1 MSDRGRTTNTLRR
14 ALERGEPVLGAGV
27 TTLDPAFV
35 EVYGAL
41 GLDFV
46 WLDFENAGPHPE
58 DATVVAGLARA
69 ADAAGIEPLVR
80 LPSGDPSLVRKVL
93 DTGIQN
99 LLVPRVETAAEVR
112 RAVEAA
118 RFRYDGG
125 VGERGYAGARASGW
139 GGDTEDYA
147 ARQDA
152 NVLVGVMI
160 ENLTAVDDVEEILAV
175 PDLGFTFLG
184 PSDLSVS
191 AGHPLETDHPDVTA
205 AIETVRDASTAAGV
219 PVGRT
224 ASSAAAT
231 TAALDAGFDLVRL
244 GHEVGATRSLLGDR
258 LAAVRNHLDG

>member
-1 MSDRGRTTNTLRR
+1 MAATNGLRR
-14 ALERGEPVLGAGV
+14 VLERGEPALGAGV

-41 GLDFV
+41 GFDFV

-58 DATVVAGLARA
+58 DATAVAALARA

-80 LPSGDPSLVRKVL
+80 LPSGDPSLIRKVL
-93 DTGIQN
+93 DTGIRT

-112 RAVEAA
+112 RAVEAS
-118 RFRYDGG
+118 RFAYVDG

-139 GGDTEDYA
+139 GGDTDGYA
-147 ARQDA
+147 AREDA

-160 ENLTAVDDVEEILAV
+160 ENLTAVANVEEILAV
-175 PDLGFTFLG
+175 PELGFTFVG

-191 AGHPLETDHPDVTA
+191 AGHPLETDHPDVTE
-205 AIETVRDASTAAGV
+205 AIETVREASHAAGV

-224 ASSAAAT
+224 SSSVEAT
-231 TAALDAGFDLVRL
+231 TAALDAGFDLVRI

-258 LAAVRNHLDG
+258 LAAVRAHLDG

>member
-1 MSDRGRTTNTLRR
+1 MSERRTTNPLRL
-14 ALERGEPVLGAGV
+14 AVERGEPVLGAGV

-69 ADAAGIEPLVR
+69 ADAADIEPLVR
-80 LPSGDPSLVRKVL
+80 LPSGDPSLIRKVL
-93 DTGIQN
+93 DTGVRN
-99 LLVPRVETAAEVR
+99 LLIPRVETAAEVR
-112 RAVEAA
+112 QAVEASQ
-118 RFRYDGG
+118 FTYDGG

-139 GGDTEDYA
+139 GGDTDEYA

-152 NVLVGVMI
+152 NVLVGVML
-160 ENLTAVDDVEEILAV
+160 ENLTAVANVDDILAV
-175 PDLGFTFLG
+175 PELGFTFVG

-191 AGHPLETDHPDVTA
+191 AGHPLETTHPEVTA
-205 AIETVRDASTAAGV
+205 AIETVREASQSAGV

-224 ASSAAAT
+224 ASSADAT
-231 TAALDAGFDLVRL
+231 TAALDAGFDLVRI
-244 GHEVGATRSLLGDR
+244 GHEVGAARSLLGDR
-258 LAAVRNHLDG
+258 LAAVRAHLGD